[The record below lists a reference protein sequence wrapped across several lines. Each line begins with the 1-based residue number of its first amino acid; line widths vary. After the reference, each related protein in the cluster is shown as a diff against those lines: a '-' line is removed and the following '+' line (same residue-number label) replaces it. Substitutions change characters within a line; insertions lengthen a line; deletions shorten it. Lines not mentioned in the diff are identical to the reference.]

1 MHRLG
6 NTHVCE
12 LSRHLMYKYCC
23 SYYASLLIIF
33 CNIVLCYFDVE
44 KCYKTNTGGASE
56 LELVFAE
63 VTLSKITHAQS
74 E

>member
-1 MHRLG
+1 MYELVESTPDAM
-6 NTHVCE
+6 TH
-12 LSRHLMYKYCC
+12 
-23 SYYASLLIIF
+23 
-33 CNIVLCYFDVE
+33 
-44 KCYKTNTGGASE
+44 TTGGASE